1 VRYTLSGARLFFAL
15 LTLAALITALAGF
28 LGVAGRDPV
37 NFFSYF
43 TILSNLFAAVVLIVG
58 AIYLIQRR
66 EPTEAEDILRGSAV
80 VAMAVVGIVFGLL
93 LSHLESDLIAW
104 VNFVTHYLMPVVMV
118 LDWLVQPP
126 KAKLAPKHIWFW
138 IIYPIVYLVYSL
150 VRGAAVHWYPYW
162 FLNPHES
169 PGGWRGVMLHSGAIT
184 LGFLLISFT
193 LLWLGNRLKR
203 SVALTSTA

>member
-1 VRYTLSGARLFFAL
+1 MLSGARLFFAL
-15 LTLAALITALAGF
+15 LTLTALITALAGF
-28 LGVAGRDPV
+28 LGVGGRDPL
-37 NFFSYF
+37 NFFSFF
-43 TILSNLFAAVVLIVG
+43 TILTNLFAAVVLIVG

-80 VAMAVVGIVFGLL
+80 VAMAVVGVVFGVL

-138 IIYPIVYLVYSL
+138 IIYPIAYLVYSL
-150 VRGAAVHWYPYW
+150 VRGAIVHWYPYW
-162 FLNPHES
+162 FFNPHES
-169 PGGWRGVMLHSGAIT
+169 PGGWSGVMLYSGAIT
-184 LGFLLISFT
+184 IGFLLISFT
-193 LLWLGNRLKR
+193 LLWLGNKLKR
-203 SVALTSTA
+203 SVAFTSTA